1 MSEWVE
7 NFGFLPWTRSPECIQ
22 LQMSFLQ
29 NMKQEKKK
37 EFIPRKCPSV
47 LLCCATI
54 RLPPGAHQGE
64 VRQQENITALPTLN
78 FLSFS
83 ASYNCL
89 GWTLRQSQTRDHN
102 RYVRSFTSCNSALQ
116 GSSAPCSKPWVL

>member
-37 EFIPRKCPSV
+37 RVHSQKV
-47 LLCCATI
+47 
-54 RLPPGAHQGE
+54 
-64 VRQQENITALPTLN
+64 
-78 FLSFS
+78 SFS
-83 ASYNCL
+83 AVVL
-89 GWTLRQSQTRDHN
+89 
-102 RYVRSFTSCNSALQ
+102 CNHTTATWCSPRGSETA
-116 GSSAPCSKPWVL
+116 GKHHSSAHTKLSLLFSQLQLPGMDT